1 MSLLFED
8 FSIYL
13 SSRAVDED
21 EDYEGD
27 ETITEVIRSNFLAIL
42 MQNLEFYNWINS
54 FVMQVDSGFYVA
66 SK

>member
-8 FSIYL
+8 FSTYL

-27 ETITEVIRSNFLAIL
+27 ETITEVIRSNIFCHFNAKL
-42 MQNLEFYNWINS
+42 
-54 FVMQVDSGFYVA
+54 
-66 SK
+66 